1 MALSTD
7 ITLPKEVK
15 AKFPDKCIVCQEKPD
30 STIKITQNSSN
41 PLLAFFMPLLMLFNL
56 SRLEVPICISCKKR
70 FLFQRWSRQI
80 ISFVVA
86 MIAIFLITP
95 YFSDWSE
102 LTRKLAVGGIVLLI
116 IMPIIILEVIWPRI
130 FDITTR
136 KNSVD
141 YEFSDSDYGLE
152 FYELNKENVIKLD
165 LNDET

>member
-1 MALSTD
+1 
-7 ITLPKEVK
+7 
-15 AKFPDKCIVCQEKPD
+15 
-30 STIKITQNSSN
+30 
-41 PLLAFFMPLLMLFNL
+41 
-56 SRLEVPICISCKKR
+56 
-70 FLFQRWSRQI
+70 
-80 ISFVVA
+80 

-152 FYELNKENVIKLD
+152 FYKLNKENVIKLD